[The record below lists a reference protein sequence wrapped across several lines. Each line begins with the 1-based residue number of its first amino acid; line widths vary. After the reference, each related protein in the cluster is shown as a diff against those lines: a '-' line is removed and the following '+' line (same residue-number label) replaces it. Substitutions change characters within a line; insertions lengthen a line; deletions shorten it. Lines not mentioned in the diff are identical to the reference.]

1 MQIFD
6 IDDIVEPHGALPE
19 KISSRIAH
27 FRVTRQSLAGA
38 SSLKHGQTQRSRRH
52 RHSSIKRQERRI
64 EALGECD
71 VYRIR
76 RKKGEIQPPQIG
88 AGDGDI
94 DGIDLNKPCR
104 PAAPLVKDHE
114 RGHPVMPRDITS
126 PNISANHGGKLRRTN
141 IADQQRLSIVL
152 QSRVRS

>member
-64 EALGECD
+64 EALG
-71 VYRIR
+71 
-76 RKKGEIQPPQIG
+76 
-88 AGDGDI
+88 
-94 DGIDLNKPCR
+94 